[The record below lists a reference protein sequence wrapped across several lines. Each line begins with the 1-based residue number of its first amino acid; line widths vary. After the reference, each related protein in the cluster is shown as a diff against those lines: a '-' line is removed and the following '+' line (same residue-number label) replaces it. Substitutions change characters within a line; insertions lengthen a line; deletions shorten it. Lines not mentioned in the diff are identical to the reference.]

1 MKQYKQV
8 FYILL
13 LAVPLICLSVSC
25 KKDEKLKAVITVQ
38 NMNSDKLA
46 NANVTVYS
54 SPNGSIIRE
63 DLKTNEAGQALFE
76 IENECILNVK
86 ATYTQ
91 NQQNLQG
98 FGLIILKEA
107 ETYYETITVN

>member
-8 FYILL
+8 FLFLL
-13 LAVPLICLSVSC
+13 LAVPVICLSVSC

-46 NANVTVYS
+46 NATVIVYS
-54 SPNGSIIRE
+54 SPNGSVIRE
-63 DLKTNEAGQALFE
+63 ELQTNDAGQALFE
-76 IENECILNVK
+76 IEDECILNVK

-98 FGLIILKEA
+98 FGLIILREA
-107 ETYYETITVN
+107 ETYYETVTVN